1 MPILSLDGVI
11 PRLPDGFCFIADS
24 AYVIGNV
31 TLGEDTSIWFGS
43 VLRGDNE
50 EISIGKGSNIQ
61 EQCLL
66 HTDPG
71 FPLRVGT
78 GCTIGHRV
86 TLHGCTLEDHSLIG
100 MSATI
105 LNGARIG
112 RHCLI
117 GAGTLITEGR
127 EIPEGSLVVGAPG
140 RVVRSLQPDEIER
153 LKSSAEHYVRNA
165 RRFAAG
171 LAPAAG
177 R

>member
-1 MPILSLDGVI
+1 MPILLLDGVS
-11 PRLPDGFCFIADS
+11 PKLPDGFCFVADS

-50 EISIGKGSNIQ
+50 EISIGQGSNIQ
-61 EQCLL
+61 EQCVL

-71 FPLRVGT
+71 FPLSVGI

-86 TLHGCTLEDHSLIG
+86 TLHGCTVEDHSLIG

-117 GAGTLITEGR
+117 GAGTLITEGQ
-127 EIPEGSLVVGAPG
+127 EIAEGSLVVGAPG
-140 RVVRSLQPDEIER
+140 RVARPLRQDEINR
-153 LKSSAEHYVRNA
+153 LKSSAEHYVTNA
-165 RRFAAG
+165 RRFTSG
-171 LAPAAG
+171 LAPAV
-177 R
+177 RS